1 MSFKCG
7 WQAGGFF
14 VAYIFVLSFIVRIIF
29 GDHTLAQAGTECATL
44 GLYCGLVYALG
55 YYLSGAVGYVAYTFW
70 HDIWQLLYVL
80 GGAILMWNLGKHMH
94 ATVAASFTSTFFLAV
109 CAGLAGLMA
118 YLGFD
123 DERSEAYMQFL
134 TANNM
139 L

>member
-14 VAYIFVLSFIVRIIF
+14 VAYIFVVSFVVRFIF

-44 GLYCGLVYALG
+44 GLYCGAVYTFG
-55 YYLSGAVGYVAYTFW
+55 YYVSRPLISDGWMLLYTIGAVVGMW
-70 HDIWQLLYVL
+70 ML
-80 GGAILMWNLGKHMH
+80 GHYMH
-94 ATVAASFTSTFFLAV
+94 AAVAASFTSTFFLIVYALL
-109 CAGLAGLMA
+109 GGLMG

-123 DERSEAYMQFL
+123 DERSESYMNFL
-134 TANNM
+134 AANNM